1 VRDKADIKLD
11 DLRLSSP
18 AAAEKARFEAAIE
31 NPGWRTRLFSPLTLR
46 FLAVNLAAPVLLV
59 LGLLFLDEYQD
70 TLIATE
76 LDALHTQGELIAA
89 AIGEGA
95 VVVAKPQRGRR
106 NVDTADTED
115 DFGPTGAPRVVDPDS
130 ARQLVRNLSNLA
142 HLRARLFDR
151 NGVMVADTRLL
162 QGPGGEVQVLDL
174 PPLDEGAVV
183 RLARRAYEITIGR
196 YAYDHNL
203 EPYVEQPKPTAADYR
218 EAAQALETGQP
229 KTMVRLRS
237 DRQKIL
243 SVAVPVQ
250 FYKQI
255 VGTLLV
261 SRDGSNIDKRLFAV
275 RGSILGMFAWVL
287 ALTVLTS
294 IYLANTIARPV
305 RRLAAAA
312 LQVRQAKNRRY
323 PIPDLTNRSDEI
335 GELSAALRDMTE
347 ALWQRLDA
355 IEHFAADVAH
365 EIKNPLTSLRSAVET
380 VARVKDPE
388 QQKKLM
394 SIIMEDVARLDRLI
408 SEISDA
414 SRLDAELSRAELE
427 PVQVGRLV
435 EALAEVQNANDNPAA
450 PKVRIIAEADPAN
463 QPDKNTAHRG
473 LVVPGLETR
482 LGQVFRN
489 LISNAVSFSPPGGVI
504 TIRTVRDKRHVKI
517 MVEDQG
523 PGIHSGKEED
533 IFNRFYTERPE
544 GEKFGTHSG
553 LGLSISKQI
562 VEAHRGTIAASNI
575 TGEDGSVK
583 GARFTVR
590 LPAA

>member
-1 VRDKADIKLD
+1 VRNKAESRIE
-11 DLRLSSP
+11 DLRGNRVASDSG
-18 AAAEKARFEAAIE
+18 ASESGRWRF
-31 NPGWRTRLFSPLTLR
+31 RLFSPLTAR

-89 AIGEGA
+89 ALGEGA
-95 VVVAKPQRGRR
+95 VVVAKARGRR
-106 NVDTADTED
+106 NTSD
-115 DFGPTGAPRVVDPDS
+115 DFGPTGAPRVIDPDS
-130 ARQLVRNLSNLA
+130 ARQLVRNLSGLA
-142 HLRARLFDR
+142 NLRARLFDA
-151 NGVMVADTRLL
+151 NGALVADTRLL
-162 QGPGGEVQVLDL
+162 QGPGGEIQVLDL
-174 PPLDEGAVV
+174 PPVDEGPVIK
-183 RLARRAYEITIGR
+183 LARRVYDISIGR
-196 YAYDHNL
+196 YAYDHGL
-203 EPYVEQPKPTAADYR
+203 EAYIERPKPTANDYR
-218 EAAQALETGQP
+218 EAAQALKEG
-229 KTMVRLRS
+229 KAKSMVRLRA

-261 SRDGSNIDKRLFAV
+261 SRDGSNVDKRLLAV

-294 IYLANTIARPV
+294 VYLANTIARPV

-312 LQVRQAKNRRY
+312 MQVRLAKNRRY
-323 PIPDLTNRSDEI
+323 PIPDLTRRSDEI
-335 GELSAALRDMTE
+335 GELSAALRDMTDS
-347 ALWQRLDA
+347 LWQRMDA

-394 SIIMEDVARLDRLI
+394 SIIMEDVTRLDRLI
-408 SEISDA
+408 TEISDA

-427 PVQVGRLV
+427 PVDVGRLV
-435 EALAEVQNANDNPAA
+435 EALAEVQNANDNPEA
-450 PKVRIIAEADPAN
+450 PKVRVIAEADPARHSG
-463 QPDKNTAHRG
+463 AAG
-473 LVVPGLETR
+473 LIVPGLETR

-489 LISNAVSFSPPGGVI
+489 LISNAVSFSPPGGTI
-504 TIRTVRDKRHVKI
+504 CIRTMRDRRHVKI
-517 MVEDQG
+517 VVEDQG
-523 PGIHSGKEED
+523 PGIHAGKEED

-553 LGLSISKQI
+553 LGLAISKQI
-562 VEAHRGTIAASNI
+562 VEAHRGSIRAENSKSDA
-575 TGEDGSVK
+575 GAVL